1 VYDGCSSTYLFR
13 SIDNYIYMK
22 IPKGFKMPKV
32 YNSNPKKVY
41 PIVAMVL
48 IWIKVIKKHMV

>member
-1 VYDGCSSTYLFR
+1 
-13 SIDNYIYMK
+13 MK

-41 PIVAMVL
+41 PIVAMVF